1 MSPTLGTYTRNPK
14 AWLGTC
20 VSGPYS
26 RPRSY
31 WLPVAAGMIFAGAA
45 ILLSLYLT
53 GGQ

>member
-1 MSPTLGTYTRNPK
+1 MNPRLPYSKNPK

-31 WLPVAAGMIFAGAA
+31 WLPVVIGGIITLVA
-45 ILLSLYLT
+45 ILLSVYLT
-53 GGQ
+53 AGQP